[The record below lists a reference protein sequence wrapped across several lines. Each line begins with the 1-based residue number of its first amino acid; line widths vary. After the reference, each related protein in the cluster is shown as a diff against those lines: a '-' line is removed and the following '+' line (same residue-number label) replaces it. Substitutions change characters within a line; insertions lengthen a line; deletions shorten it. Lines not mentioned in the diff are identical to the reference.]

1 MYWKEK
7 ANEEFKQGRNETALQ
22 YYTKAIELN
31 NTESV
36 FFSNRARCLKKM
48 GRYEDAL
55 KDAQ

>member
-22 YYTKAIELN
+22 YYSKAIDLN

-48 GRYEDAL
+48 GKY
-55 KDAQ
+55 